1 MKVMKNED
9 DISAV
14 QRAIL
19 KAKSKKASASFTAA
33 ISILLAL
40 TLMFSGLRVYQIT
53 SAGAAVQEKTDAAAL
68 AAEAQVAKFYS
79 IANTC
84 DTAILAMN
92 ATQYVL
98 WGSAIV
104 VACTGNVASSA
115 ELIKQAHSVG
125 EARSKFS
132 TAAKKGLNAYQKAL
146 PLLAAASSVNIYD
159 ENELDGE
166 NTIGLAVLVPMTGSD
181 VTLDTSELDEAEKNA
196 SDEMDDVQEKSKE
209 LQEVKDQMDKLNAE
223 AYDLDC
229 GKNPGYCLYERA
241 SSLSSI
247 SSANN
252 PFYSSADAWDFNVAF
267 NRSLAYFQAR
277 AKDENPS
284 SQENEREKAKS
295 YLRKDYYEWVVE
307 QLKESKNSSSSTDA
321 DSLYDWPEIYHDTD
335 GFKNSERY
343 AEAIYPITKGDSGKK
358 KMHANANLACAKGY
372 TSKGSASDSD
382 GDDFETCEECEFS
395 TSNVGS
401 IGSAT
406 TNTTTG
412 FEHYFQKIRELK
424 QDYDEQK
431 QKYDEKSE
439 ELKETVSA
447 ANDSL
452 EGFLTAAKK
461 ARIEVN
467 PPGRDGAIAVSVTKH
482 GKGNSVV
489 ENLFVHG
496 GEEETYGLAVAGA
509 KLKEDK
515 DESGLALLTKRL
527 EPKGDNLS
535 GAAKAWKSVLQSFGG
550 GGSVGGDAIDEQ
562 TSDTKTATSK
572 IASFAKDLLEKSLE
586 KLGLSP
592 ADWSAKK
599 PYICNTEDVVSGQ
612 SDAFSKTYS
621 SAQSL
626 ARQSSSSSTDFM
638 SAVSTLANAKFDDW
652 VEDEKW
658 EIAAV
663 NIPLIGEVKVEIEPK
678 KILGDSGIEKV
689 KTQIARLEDIQFGNK
704 GARSWE

>member
-1 MKVMKNED
+1 MKSLRELSV
-9 DISAV
+9 IAH
-14 QRAIL
+14 AAL

-33 ISILLAL
+33 ISILLSV
-40 TLMFSGLRVYQIT
+40 TLMFTGVRVYQIT
-53 SAGAAVQEKTDAAAL
+53 SAAAAVQEKTDAAAL

-79 IANTC
+79 VANTC

-104 VACTGNVASSA
+104 VACTGNVATSA
-115 ELIKQAHSVG
+115 ELIKQAHDVG
-125 EARSKFS
+125 KARSKFS
-132 TAAKKGLNAYQKAL
+132 EAAKKGLNAYQTAL
-146 PLLAAASSVNIYD
+146 PLLAAASSVNVYD

-166 NTIGLAVLVPMTGSD
+166 HTVGLAVLVPMTGSD
-181 VTLDTSELDEAEKNA
+181 VTLDTTELEEADEKAAK
-196 SDEMDDVQEKSKE
+196 EMDDVQEQSKE
-209 LQEVKDQMDKLNAE
+209 LQDIKNQMDKLNAE
-223 AYDLDC
+223 AYGLDC
-229 GKNPGYCLYERA
+229 GSNPSYCLYERA
-241 SSLSSI
+241 WSLSSI

-284 SQENEREKAKS
+284 SQESEREKAKS
-295 YLRKDYYEWVVE
+295 YLRKDYYEWVVDK
-307 QLKESKNSSSSTDA
+307 LKEAKSSSASADA
-321 DSLYDWPEIYHDTD
+321 DSLYDWPEIHHDTE

-343 AEAIYPITKGDSGKK
+343 NEAIYPITEDDSGKK
-358 KMHANANLACAKGY
+358 KMHSNANLACAKGY
-372 TSKGSASDSD
+372 TSKGSASDSE

-406 TNTTTG
+406 TNTNTG
-412 FEHYFQKIRELK
+412 FEHYFQKIRDLK
-424 QDYDEQK
+424 EDWGEQK
-431 QKYDEKSE
+431 QKYDEKAD
-439 ELKETVSA
+439 ELRDKVSS
-447 ANDSL
+447 ANDML
-452 EGFLTAAKK
+452 DGFLSAAKK

-467 PPGRDGAIAVSVTKH
+467 PPGRDGSIAVSLTKH

-496 GEEETYGLAVAGA
+496 GDEETWGLAVAGA

-535 GAAKAWKSVLQSFGG
+535 GAPKAWKSVLQSFGN

-562 TSDTKTATSK
+562 TSDTKTVTSK
-572 IASFAKDLLEKSLE
+572 IASFAKDLLMKSLD
-586 KLGLSP
+586 KVGLSP

-599 PYICNTEDVVSGQ
+599 PYICNTEEVVSGQ
-612 SDAFSKTYS
+612 NDAFSTTYS
-621 SAQSL
+621 SAQNL
-626 ARQSSSSSTDFM
+626 ARESSSSSTDFM
-638 SAVSTLANAKFDDW
+638 SAGSTLADKKFDSW
-652 VEDEKW
+652 VEKAKW

-663 NIPLIGEVKVEIEPK
+663 DIPIIGEVKVEIEPK
-678 KILGDSGIEKV
+678 EILGDSGIAKV
-689 KTQIARLEDIQFGNK
+689 KEQIAKLQDIQFGNN
-704 GARSWE
+704 GVRSWE